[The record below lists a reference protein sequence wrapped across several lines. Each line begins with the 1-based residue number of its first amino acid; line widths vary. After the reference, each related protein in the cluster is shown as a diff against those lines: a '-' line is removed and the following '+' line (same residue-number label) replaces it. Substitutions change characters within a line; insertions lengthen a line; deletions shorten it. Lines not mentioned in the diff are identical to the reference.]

1 MPFVGIGLVLLILKI
16 AGIEPVSEWSWVWVL
31 APFGA
36 AMAWWLYADTTG
48 LTQKRAIRKMEER
61 KVARRERDMEA
72 LGLNVRS
79 DRTKRA
85 AHQSAT
91 QAKADLQAKKDG
103 GA

>member
-16 AGIEPVSEWSWVWVL
+16 AGIEPVSEWSWIWVL

-36 AMAWWLYADTTG
+36 AVAWWLYADTTG

-79 DRTKRA
+79 DRSKRSARQA
-85 AHQSAT
+85 A
-91 QAKADLQAKKDG
+91 AKPPAKPDGSG